1 MSIINLE
8 ERITTSFSCFL
19 PSNSREQR
27 SNVGILGIAAHS
39 MLVSLP
45 PYGLFVAFA
54 GTKHCCLTAINRCGA
69 LCCPDFPRDRGLK
82 QMFFFPYPA
91 IDRHT
96 IFISLTSVIF
106 YGVLLLKFAS
116 NSFYLPRALWARGK
130 RRMRCRPKDADKC
143 RSCDKRIYSL
153 LLIRFPLLKL
163 ASNSFYLPRASWA
176 RGKRRKRCRPKD
188 ADKRRSCDKRIP
200 TQSGIRE
207 SNPPPRLGKPMHYR
221 CANAAIALQNYYFF
235 FIYAKKTTKYLF
247 FPQRT
252 CIYFIV
258 FPTRASAFVYI
269 GVRD

>member
-1 MSIINLE
+1 
-8 ERITTSFSCFL
+8 
-19 PSNSREQR
+19 
-27 SNVGILGIAAHS
+27 

-96 IFISLTSVIF
+96 IYISLTSVIF
-106 YGVLLLKFAS
+106 YGVL
-116 NSFYLPRALWARGK
+116 
-130 RRMRCRPKDADKC
+130 
-143 RSCDKRIYSL
+143 
-153 LLIRFPLLKL
+153 LLKL

-221 CANAAIALQNYYFF
+221 CANAAISLQNYYFF

-252 CIYFIV
+252 CIFYCFAHARERV
-258 FPTRASAFVYI
+258 CVYRCARLTKNTYI
-269 GVRD
+269 CDLRRSLYNCDIPPKIRKMQKITQKFAYVKNL

>member
-1 MSIINLE
+1 
-8 ERITTSFSCFL
+8 
-19 PSNSREQR
+19 
-27 SNVGILGIAAHS
+27 

-69 LCCPDFPRDRGLK
+69 LYCPDFPRDRGLK

-106 YGVLLLKFAS
+106 YGVLLLKLAS
-116 NSFYLPRALWARGK
+116 NSFYLPRASWARGK
-130 RRMRCRPKDADKC
+130 RRKRCRPKDADKR

-188 ADKRRSCDKRIP
+188 AASVVHATSAFRRRAAYGNRTRLLGLGSRCTTDVLMPQFRCKITTFFSYMQKKR
-200 TQSGIRE
+200 
-207 SNPPPRLGKPMHYR
+207 
-221 CANAAIALQNYYFF
+221 QNTCFSRNEHVY
-235 FIYAKKTTKYLF
+235 ILLF
-247 FPQRT
+247 FPRARARL
-252 CIYFIV
+252 CI
-258 FPTRASAFVYI
+258 
-269 GVRD
+269 

>member
-54 GTKHCCLTAINRCGA
+54 GTKHCCLTAINRYGA

-96 IFISLTSVIF
+96 IFISLTSVVHATSAF
-106 YGVLLLKFAS
+106 RRRAAYGNRTRLLGLGSRCTTDVLMPQFRCKITTFFS
-116 NSFYLPRALWARGK
+116 YMQKK
-130 RRMRCRPKDADKC
+130 R
-143 RSCDKRIYSL
+143 
-153 LLIRFPLLKL
+153 
-163 ASNSFYLPRASWA
+163 
-176 RGKRRKRCRPKD
+176 
-188 ADKRRSCDKRIP
+188 
-200 TQSGIRE
+200 
-207 SNPPPRLGKPMHYR
+207 
-221 CANAAIALQNYYFF
+221 QN
-235 FIYAKKTTKYLF
+235 
-247 FPQRT
+247 T
-252 CIYFIV
+252 CFSRNEHVYFIV
-258 FPTRASAFVYI
+258 LLTRASAFVYI
-269 GVRD
+269 GVRDWPKTRIFAIWGVLYIIAIYPRK